1 MRDWNAIGNDPKIDL
16 IVVQSGGNS
25 LDDGGTDYQ
34 TQLNTFFTNLRDN
47 MNGDTEV
54 ISIAPYWDGA
64 KHDIHR
70 GIHAT
75 LCDTYG
81 FPNLDLRAAMGGAE
95 GPWENPGDSSH
106 LNADAHERWASWLAD
121 LFVQQIL

>member
-1 MRDWNAIGNDPKIDL
+1 MSNWTGTQWLRDWNAIGNDPKIDL
-16 IVVQSGGNS
+16 IVLQSGGNS

-81 FPNLDLRAAMGGAE
+81 FPIWICVLRWVALKGLGRT
-95 GPWENPGDSSH
+95 W
-106 LNADAHERWASWLAD
+106 
-121 LFVQQIL
+121 